1 MNLNKSSRNFVGA
14 LRTTRTNSR
23 VSFIDLYWVFPR
35 NFRILLLPHK
45 NTVIFGTVLWYY
57 HRAWVTCGVNRKSVT
72 RLSHVS
78 ILSRILIRFS
88 RLLSAR
94 NRLIGIETG
103 LSYLI
108 FLISF
113 IACRTCSPYIARV
126 SRSKSASQCW
136 REKRKKKKNWLL
148 FCSLFLL

>member
-1 MNLNKSSRNFVGA
+1 MAHGRFWLSPSPQLFFFSHSSV
-14 LRTTRTNSR
+14 
-23 VSFIDLYWVFPR
+23 
-35 NFRILLLPHK
+35 
-45 NTVIFGTVLWYY
+45 
-57 HRAWVTCGVNRKSVT
+57 RKSVT

-94 NRLIGIETG
+94 NKIGVETG
-103 LSYLI
+103 LFSLI

-126 SRSKSASQCW
+126 SRSKSASQSW
-136 REKRKKKKNWLL
+136 REKRKKNKQKKNLAPVL
-148 FCSLFLL
+148 QSTSFIDT

>member
-1 MNLNKSSRNFVGA
+1 MV
-14 LRTTRTNSR
+14 
-23 VSFIDLYWVFPR
+23 LY
-35 NFRILLLPHK
+35 
-45 NTVIFGTVLWYY
+45 
-57 HRAWVTCGVNRKSVT
+57 RAWVTCGVNRKSVT
-72 RLSHVS
+72 LLSHVS

-103 LSYLI
+103 LFYLI

-113 IACRTCSPYIARV
+113 VACRTCSPYIARV

-136 REKRKKKKNWLL
+136 REKRKKKKKIGPCSAVYFFYRHLIVIDRLWNKCIFYLSATKGPQWRVTWFQIMAGLL
-148 FCSLFLL
+148 RRSCWAKVCRLA